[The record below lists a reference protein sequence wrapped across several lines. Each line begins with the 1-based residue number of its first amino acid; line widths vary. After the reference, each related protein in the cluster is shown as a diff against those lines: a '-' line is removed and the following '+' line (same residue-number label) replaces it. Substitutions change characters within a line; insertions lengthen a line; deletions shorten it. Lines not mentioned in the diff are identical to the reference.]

1 MKYWLLVAAC
11 VASALG
17 LLAAAHLA
25 PGVARLGLF
34 ACYGLTGVAALVT
47 AFSYT
52 PRDRLRWA
60 WLAFG
65 AGYVA
70 AFASK
75 VFIGD
80 GFAVTQ
86 MSPAR
91 VVAWSIVVILFNI
104 ALVAAFALFAR
115 VWTGTGMG
123 PPWLRRATVIFL
135 VIALAVDAESLLT
148 GGRAMLAGQPWAFGF
163 VASVAGDITVITLVG
178 PIFATAIALRGG
190 LMMRPW
196 LFLFVASACW
206 IGVDVLAVLP
216 LEIRRDPDMV
226 LRPLAV
232 LFGGAAAVAQLLV
245 KRDVRAD
252 LGDL

>member
-1 MKYWLLVAAC
+1 MKYWLLVAVC
-11 VASALG
+11 VASAFG

-25 PGVARLGLF
+25 PDLVHVGLF
-34 ACYGLTGVAALVT
+34 ACYGLTGVAALIT

-65 AGYVA
+65 AGYTV

-75 VFIGD
+75 IFVGD
-80 GFAVTQ
+80 GFNVAV

-91 VVAWSIVVILFNI
+91 VAVWSSFVIVFNA
-104 ALVAAFALFAR
+104 ALVTAFVVFAR
-115 VWTGTGMG
+115 VWVGTGMA
-123 PPWLRRATVIFL
+123 PPWLRRATIVFL
-135 VIALAVDAESLLT
+135 LIALAVDSKSLLT
-148 GGRAMLAGQPWAFGF
+148 GGRNMLAGQPWAFGF
-163 VASVAGDITVITLVG
+163 VASVASDIIVITLVG

-190 LMMRPW
+190 ILMRPW
-196 LFLFVASACW
+196 LFLFVASVCW
-206 IGVDVLAVLP
+206 LVVDVLAVLP
-216 LEIRRDPDMV
+216 LEVRRDPDMV

-245 KRDVRAD
+245 KRDVRAS
-252 LGDL
+252 LGDG